1 MSTARDE
8 KLSDERERAF
18 EALRLENEKLRSTL
32 ASVMRQVEAAIP
44 PPDKDASAAKDPKAA
59 ETKGRSGVPPEA
71 EAPAEAAPEQT
82 GEASAALPED
92 TTALQMAKL
101 QEQIRWADE
110 KQDYETCNRLTEK
123 LRRLEG
129 KQKEEADEDEKQALA
144 VERAKQASESPRGAG
159 ARRAPAA
166 TEGGREEAG
175 AGEAPA
181 HSPAAAPP
189 SPVDA
194 STPGAASREKAAPRP
209 VAAMGGVQRAATA
222 LRKVRQSGLTYLR
235 LDQAGLGDA
244 EVGHLITEIKSEAS
258 SRLKGLYLSD
268 NNITDDGASALA
280 DALREKSGLT
290 MLTKLFLGGNP
301 ISSKGSDALHTEV
314 AKVNQDR
321 FAMWRKLALPWAIK
335 GGWCKGDRVDAE
347 QARQEQIEFERCVA
361 RGTAGLKC
369 SLERVTPALR
379 RQWTDDAMEH
389 AKKGGW
395 QGGHPTQAM
404 RGDFERAVAAGV
416 RVGGLPG
423 AAPERLVVVGV
434 QPPPKPPPKM
444 ASPPRSR
451 PRSPPSRSPRDTATV
466 FAGATAKEAMPG
478 RVRSANPERA
488 ARRVAPPR
496 GSQWGISL

>member
-1 MSTARDE
+1 MSSSSAARDQ

-18 EALRLENEKLRSTL
+18 EALRLENEKLRETL
-32 ASVMRQVEAAIP
+32 ASVMRQVEAAMP
-44 PPDKDASAAKDPKAA
+44 PPASANARPVVSNKEAA
-59 ETKGRSGVPPEA
+59 DKEGGNDVPP
-71 EAPAEAAPEQT
+71 EAAPEQT
-82 GEASAALPED
+82 GDASASAALPED

-123 LRRLEG
+123 LRRLEA
-129 KQKEEADEDEKQALA
+129 KEKEEADEDERQTLA
-144 VERAKQASESPRGAG
+144 VERAKQASQSPRTGTA
-159 ARRAPAA
+159 AAPAA
-166 TEGGREEAG
+166 DGAHEETD
-175 AGEAPA
+175 AGEVPSNGA
-181 HSPAAAPP
+181 AAAP
-189 SPVDA
+189 SPDDA
-194 STPGAASREKAAPRP
+194 STPAAASRERAAQRP
-209 VAAMGGVQRAATA
+209 VAAAGGVQRAATA

-244 EVGHLITEIKSEAS
+244 EVGHLVAEIKSEAS

-268 NNITDDGASALA
+268 NNITDAGASALA
-280 DALREKSGLT
+280 EALRERSGLT

-301 ISSKGSDALHTEV
+301 ISSKGSDALHAEA

-335 GGWCKGDRVDAE
+335 GGWCKGDRVDEE
-347 QARQEQIEFERCVA
+347 QARKEQIEFERCVA
-361 RGTAGLKC
+361 RGVAGLRC

-379 RQWTDDAMEH
+379 PQWTDDAMEY

-404 RGDFERAVAAGV
+404 RGDFERSVAAGV

-423 AAPERLVVVGV
+423 AAPERLVIVGV
-434 QPPPKPPPKM
+434 QPPPKPPPKL

-478 RVRSANPERA
+478 RLRSANPERA

-496 GSQWGISL
+496 GSQWGIALS